1 MPDRGRGLNS
11 TSTFMFLIIK
21 RGAIL
26 KTAKNSNKCK
36 SVPNQGKI
44 RCHLKLDGN
53 MLSGKR
59 SPMRRD
65 LLIVGIVNKR
75 KFHVSNGIIFF
86 KDG

>member
-1 MPDRGRGLNS
+1 MQ
-11 TSTFMFLIIK
+11 
-21 RGAIL
+21 
-26 KTAKNSNKCK
+26 

-75 KFHVSNGIIFF
+75 KFHVSNGIIFLQGWVRCEHHNC
-86 KDG
+86 DGRTA